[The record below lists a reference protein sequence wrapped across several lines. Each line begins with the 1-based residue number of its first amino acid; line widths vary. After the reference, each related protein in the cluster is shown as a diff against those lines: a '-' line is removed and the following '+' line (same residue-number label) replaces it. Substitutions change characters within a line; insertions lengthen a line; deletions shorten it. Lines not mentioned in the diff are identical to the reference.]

1 MNQGES
7 SGGPGRKKQRVNFK
21 DDLKTIMYA
30 FGDVKHPERDSLELL
45 EEYML
50 SFVSKIVDK
59 GIKRRRR
66 RDSTNPKLSKED
78 LLYIIKS
85 DPKWMARIA
94 YIMELKEEIKEIQAK
109 KKGEIKEI
117 KDEEKDNS

>member
-1 MNQGES
+1 MNTNEQT
-7 SGGPGRKKQRVNFK
+7 GPGRKKQKVSFK
-21 DDLKTIMYA
+21 EDLKTLMYA
-30 FGDVKHPERDSLELL
+30 FGDVKYPDAESLELL

-50 SFVSKIVDK
+50 NFVNLMVEK

-66 RDSTNPKLSKED
+66 RDSLNPKLSKED
-78 LLYIIKS
+78 LLYVIKS

-117 KDEEKDNS
+117 KEEKKEKT

>member
-1 MNQGES
+1 MNQDQT
-7 SGGPGRKKQRVNFK
+7 GPGRKKQKVSFRE
-21 DDLKTIMYA
+21 DLKTLMYA
-30 FGDVKHPERDSLELL
+30 FGDVKHPLSESADVL

-50 SFVSKIVDK
+50 SFINQLVEK
-59 GIKRRRR
+59 GVKRRKR
-66 RDSTNPKLSKED
+66 RDSNNPKLSKED
-78 LLYIIKS
+78 LLYVIKS

-117 KDEEKDNS
+117 KDEDKEKTN